1 MYNCVYILATN
12 AQKAKY
18 GIDNSAR
25 FSAIAKCALVAI
37 DYL

>member
-1 MYNCVYILATN
+1 MH
-12 AQKAKY
+12 QKAKY